1 MNLYFSFGVILLG
14 QFIAKLNRVI
24 FSTTAFFIALVL
36 QNNLNCLVPSSG
48 FRVFVHFISVSV
60 SFVCLDQV
68 RAFKYAF
75 TAHSCCCVFFQIVRD
90 LRAQYCLS
98 FHCLVSNIH
107 TTKIKSNQVTSSM
120 YLFFSLLLF
129 FIVIYLTHG
138 FRYSVAPFCFHFTFI
153 YRLLLIH
160 DC

>member
-1 MNLYFSFGVILLG
+1 MLDSRQTQIDSTKKNKREREKQKKKRIEPTRMNLYFSFGVILLG

-98 FHCLVSNIH
+98 FRCLG
-107 TTKIKSNQVTSSM
+107 TYTQQ
-120 YLFFSLLLF
+120 
-129 FIVIYLTHG
+129 
-138 FRYSVAPFCFHFTFI
+138 R
-153 YRLLLIH
+153 
-160 DC
+160 